1 MALAEGAE
9 ANEKADAEKVKQES
23 TAGEEVREK
32 LKADMGASQ
41 EKREEKDGP
50 VCEDCQ

>member
-9 ANEKADAEKVKQES
+9 ASDAKKVKQEA

-32 LKADMGASQ
+32 LKADMAAPEDEAEKKEGAA
-41 EKREEKDGP
+41 